1 MGDHRHPRK
10 KDNVSEIVDMHSV
23 FEKSTCVNTPGIFS
37 LFFQEYLKNSEPE
50 FRYDPVRKSV
60 IPTNSINPIVLLY
73 LPLV

>member
-37 LFFQEYLKNSEPE
+37 LFFPGISQEL
-50 FRYDPVRKSV
+50 R
-60 IPTNSINPIVLLY
+60 T
-73 LPLV
+73 